1 MRVKREP
8 SAELVRCDGKS
19 VDHSAFRGHGKFVRN
34 DGHGYL
40 MPAG

>member
-8 SAELVRCDGKS
+8 SAELVRRHGKP
-19 VDHSAFRGHGKFVRN
+19 VDHSAFRDHGKFVRN

-40 MPAG
+40 MLAG